1 LPADAKTG
9 LREGSG
15 GVNRGK
21 LAVVSILLLAVGLAG
36 FAWWFIYSKSQ
47 RPIAFWGVRG
57 KERIQHAPQV
67 ELLWLR
73 HATGSTGDVTIHGKS
88 YIAFARQDISTAP
101 GSKNGR
107 DALLRDDS
115 YVWNFARGNESQA
128 DYTFALRFRDASGT
142 TTAAFDL
149 ERELIAH
156 VEMGRE
162 QKAAAKI
169 VTGWKTFAERHAP
182 AKDDPQSSAR

>member
-1 LPADAKTG
+1 LPADPKTG
-9 LREGSG
+9 LWTESG

-36 FAWWFIYSKSQ
+36 FAWWFIYNKSQ
-47 RPIAFWGVRG
+47 RPIAFWGVNG

-73 HATGSTGDVTIHGKS
+73 RVAGTTGDVSILGKS
-88 YIAFARQDISTAP
+88 YAAFARKDISNAP

-107 DALLRDDS
+107 DALVRDDS
-115 YVWNFARGNESQA
+115 YLWNFVGENESPA
-128 DYTFALRFRDASGT
+128 DYTLAIRFADASGT

-149 ERELIAH
+149 QREFIAH
-156 VEMGRE
+156 VESGRE

-169 VTGWKTFAERHAP
+169 VAGWKTFAQRHAP
-182 AKDDPQSSAR
+182 GGEKVTE